1 MKLVNF
7 EDFCRMPAG
16 TIFAPYEP
24 CVLLETLSIKTDPGD
39 EWLDGLRRSYSFN
52 GVMSL
57 EPWIDGVEYALWEIG
72 DQEEARFEIY
82 DGSNADYMDY
92 KMFLVFEEADI
103 DRMISVLMWAKSS
116 CVGDPYEGY
125 EEEENCE

>member
-24 CVLLETLSIKTDPGD
+24 CILKEELAIKTDAGWEMPED
-39 EWLDGLRRSYSFN
+39 YPYYRHMFN
-52 GVMSL
+52 GVMPLS
-57 EPWIDGVEYALWEIG
+57 PWLGPDCTLLDTG
-72 DQEEARFEIY
+72 DQEEASFEIY
-82 DGSNADYMDY
+82 DGDNNDYCDY

-103 DRMISVLMWAKSS
+103 DRMINALIWAKNG
-116 CVGDPYEGY
+116 CVGEC
-125 EEEENCE
+125 NCSVE